1 MQPHGDQAPASC
13 SCFLLRTAP
22 GAKVRPGGRCRE
34 PHSEP
39 PSTHH
44 PARTWLCDAAPP
56 APPGSTGCPAKA
68 AGSRAT
74 EFQGHREFLS
84 TSSELVERNCIR
96 LESLTNCLF
105 LSLPPCLSPIFSFL
119 LLLFVSAETFPVA
132 SPCPAPSS
140 PQWWL
145 PCSGTLASP
154 APPPPRPGWGWPP
167 ADGSVGI
174 WSPLRDRHLP
184 LLPLGGQ
191 RGALH
196 EEDLLQE
203 AATLLHSSGDWH
215 PLLQRPLPAH
225 PRGMASP
232 GPSLRSA
239 RPPGT
244 AGTGGGPST
253 SMESRKR
260 SFPFGKR
267 SEGLGRARGGE
278 AA

>member
-1 MQPHGDQAPASC
+1 M
-13 SCFLLRTAP
+13 
-22 GAKVRPGGRCRE
+22 V
-34 PHSEP
+34 
-39 PSTHH
+39 
-44 PARTWLCDAAPP
+44 AAVLWD
-56 APPGSTGCPAKA
+56 
-68 AGSRAT
+68 SR
-74 EFQGHREFLS
+74 
-84 TSSELVERNCIR
+84 
-96 LESLTNCLF
+96 
-105 LSLPPCLSPIFSFL
+105 LPRH
-119 LLLFVSAETFPVA
+119 
-132 SPCPAPSS
+132 
-140 PQWWL
+140 
-145 PCSGTLASP
+145 
-154 APPPPRPGWGWPP
+154 PPPPRPGWGWPP

-267 SEGLGRARGGE
+267 SEGLELGE
-278 AA
+278 ERQHSTGSQAESKPPLRHRQAA